1 MVESMDKINL
11 DAGYLPS
18 ELVDIVFKALPAN
31 LTVIDENDEV
41 LYFSNTPD
49 RVFPRPVSIIGRNV
63 EDCHPEKSLGK
74 VEEIIE
80 SFKAGEHDV
89 AEFWI
94 QLEGRFIYIRYF
106 ALRDDDG
113 SYRGIVELTQ
123 DVTSIRELKGERQL
137 ASWG

>member
-1 MVESMDKINL
+1 MVERMNKIDL
-11 DAGYLPS
+11 DAGHLPS
-18 ELVDIVFKALPAN
+18 GLADIVFKALPVN

-49 RVFPRPVSIIGRNV
+49 RVFPRPVSIIGKNV
-63 EDCHPEKSLGK
+63 ENCHPEKSIGK

-80 SFKAGEHDV
+80 AFKAGEHDV

-106 ALRDDDG
+106 ALRDETD
-113 SYRGIVELTQ
+113 SYKGIVEVTQ
-123 DVTSIRELKGERQL
+123 DVTGIRQLEGERRL